1 MRVSQS
7 TGHFRIIALS
17 LSLLVASLLSACGGG
32 KIGFAD
38 LGAGEAQ
45 DPGNPPVQATNPPGS
60 GTSAADPGAPG
71 KASPGPALG
80 AMTLAWISPTTK
92 ADGTPLADLAG
103 YRILLGTTS
112 GVYSQTITVANP
124 YAQNYAITGLPAS
137 TYYAV
142 VKAFDSANNESSASA
157 EVFKV
162 VQ

>member
-7 TGHFRIIALS
+7 TGRCRIIALS
-17 LSLLVASLLSACGGG
+17 LSVLVASVLSACGGG
-32 KIGFAD
+32 KSSFAD
-38 LGAGEAQ
+38 VGTGEAQ
-45 DPGNPPVQATNPPGS
+45 DPGNPPVQAPTPPS
-60 GTSAADPGAPG
+60 SSTSAGDPAARGT
-71 KASPGPALG
+71 ASPGPALG

-124 YAQNYAITGLPAS
+124 YAQTYAITGLPAS